1 LSDLTN
7 VGRVLNVHL
16 KTALFRNIM
25 SQQNISD
32 EQSKNHSLDDYR
44 QATGEQQTTN
54 QGQKINN
61 TDDSLKAGGR
71 GPTLLEDFHFQEKL
85 TAFDRER
92 IPERVVHAR
101 GAGAHGYF
109 QPYESMAEFTKAN
122 FLSDPAVKTPVF
134 VRFSTVGGS
143 RGSADAVRDVRGFS
157 VKFYT
162 QDGNYDIV
170 GNNIPVFFIQDAIK
184 FPDLAHAIKPEPD
197 HEMPQASTAH
207 PSFWDFIS
215 LIPESM
221 HMIMWL
227 LSDRTLPRNF
237 STMQGFGIHTFRW
250 VNAEGKSRFIKYHW
264 KPMAGVHSNVFDEA
278 QKVAGKDPDF
288 QRRTLWESI
297 EKGNYPEYEL
307 GVQIV
312 EEGEEKQFDFDILDS
327 TKIIPEEL
335 VPIRPI
341 GKMVLNRNPDNFFAE
356 TEQVAFRP
364 SNVVSGIDFSDDPLL
379 QGRLMSYHDTQLH
392 RLGSPNLDQLPINR
406 PVCPFSNNNQDGR
419 MQMAIKTSRV
429 NYSPNSLGD
438 NLPAP
443 VAEADGGFVHYPEK
457 VEGNKVRERS
467 PSFAEHFSQATLFWN
482 SLSTGEQDR
491 LVEAAHFELGKV
503 PQVDIKQR
511 MLERFNKVDGEL
523 AKRVAKGLGMP
534 APTEPATPNHGQ
546 KSAALSQENTTKTAK
561 GRTVAILAADGVDR
575 AQMTALKQ
583 TLSAMDISAEVVSL
597 FGGTIVDT
605 EGETIK
611 VDKTFLTTSSV
622 LYDALYV
629 PGGKRSIEALTA
641 HGDPL
646 SFIHEAF
653 KHFKPMA
660 ASGEGVDLM
669 MQANLKG
676 IDAGQVNGKM
686 SSQLGVIS
694 NRDASDMATF
704 GKTFVD
710 AIKEHRFWTRPV
722 PGTASVKAAAAR
734 MLMEKVPVTAS

>member
-1 LSDLTN
+1 
-7 VGRVLNVHL
+7 
-16 KTALFRNIM
+16 M
-25 SQQNISD
+25 SEQNSIN

-44 QATGEQQTTN
+44 KGAGAEMTTN
-54 QGQKINN
+54 DGQKINS

-85 TAFDRER
+85 STFDRER

-109 QPYESMAEFTKAN
+109 QPYAGMAEFTKAK
-122 FLSDPAVKTPVF
+122 FLADPTVKTPVF

-162 QDGNYDIV
+162 EDGNYDIV

-184 FPDLAHAIKPEPD
+184 FPDLVHAIKPEPD

-221 HMIMWL
+221 HMIMWI
-227 LSDRTLPRNF
+227 LSDRTVPRNF
-237 STMQGFGIHTFRW
+237 RTMQGFGIHTFRW

-264 KPMAGVHSNVFDEA
+264 KPLAGVHSNVFDEA
-278 QKVAGKDPDF
+278 QKIAGKDPDF
-288 QRRTLWESI
+288 HRRDLAESI
-297 EKGNYPEYEL
+297 DKGDYPEYEL
-307 GVQIV
+307 GVQII
-312 EEGEEKQFDFDILDS
+312 EEADELKFDFDILDS
-327 TKIIPEEL
+327 TKLIPEEL
-335 VPIRPI
+335 VPVQPI

-364 SNVVSGIDFSDDPLL
+364 SNIVSGIDFSDDPLL

-392 RLGSPNLDQLPINR
+392 RLGSPNLVQLPINR

-419 MQMAIKTSRV
+419 MQMEIKTSRV
-429 NYSPNSLGD
+429 NYSPNSLGG

-443 VAEADGGFVHYPEK
+443 VAEADGGFVHYPER
-457 VEGNKVRERS
+457 VEGHKVRERS
-467 PSFAEHFSQATLFWN
+467 PSFADHFSQATLFWN

-491 LVEAAHFELGKV
+491 VVEAAHFELGKV
-503 PQVDIKQR
+503 PQTEVKQR
-511 MLERFNKVDGEL
+511 MLDRFNKVDGEL
-523 AKRVAKGLGMP
+523 AKRVAKGLGLP

-546 KSAALSQENTTKTAK
+546 TSAALSQANTTKTAK
-561 GRTVAILAADGVDR
+561 GRKVAILAADGVNA
-575 AQMTALKQ
+575 AQIAMIKQSLGALHIN
-583 TLSAMDISAEVVSL
+583 SEVVSL
-597 FGGTIVDT
+597 YGGSIVNS
-605 EGETIK
+605 EGGQIE
-611 VDKTFLTTSSV
+611 VDKTFLTTASV
-622 LYDALYV
+622 LYDAIYV
-629 PGGKRSIEALTA
+629 PGGERSIEALTA

-646 SFIHEAF
+646 SFIQEAF

-669 MQANLKG
+669 IQANLQG
-676 IDAGQVNGKM
+676 IDSSQVNG
-686 SSQLGVIS
+686 SISTQLGVIAS
-694 NRDASDMATF
+694 RDTADMATF
-704 GKTFVD
+704 AKTFID
-710 AIKEHRFWTRPV
+710 AIKEHRFWTRPI
-722 PGTASVKAAAAR
+722 PGTASVKAAAAK
-734 MLMEKVPVTAS
+734 MLMEKERVAS

>member
-1 LSDLTN
+1 
-7 VGRVLNVHL
+7 
-16 KTALFRNIM
+16 M
-25 SQQNISD
+25 SEQNSID

-44 QATGEQQTTN
+44 TGAGEQMTTN
-54 QGQKINN
+54 DGQKINS
-61 TDDSLKAGGR
+61 TDNSLKAGGR

-85 TAFDRER
+85 STFDRER

-109 QPYESMAEFTKAN
+109 QPYASMAKFTKAK
-122 FLSDPAVKTPVF
+122 FLADPTVKTPVF

-162 QDGNYDIV
+162 EDGNYDIV

-184 FPDLAHAIKPEPD
+184 FPDLVHSIKPEPD

-264 KPMAGVHSNVFDEA
+264 KPIAGVHSNVFDEA
-278 QKVAGKDPDF
+278 QKIAGKDPDF

-297 EKGNYPEYEL
+297 DKGDYLEYEL
-307 GVQIV
+307 GVQII
-312 EEGEEKQFDFDILDS
+312 EEEDELKFDFDILDS

-335 VPIRPI
+335 VPVQLI

-364 SNVVSGIDFSDDPLL
+364 SNIVSGIDFSDDPLL

-392 RLGSPNLDQLPINR
+392 RLGSPNFVQLPINR

-419 MQMAIKTSRV
+419 MQMEIKTSRV
-429 NYSPNSLGD
+429 NYSPNSLGG

-443 VAEADGGFVHYPEK
+443 VAEADGGFVHHPGR
-457 VEGNKVRERS
+457 VEGSKVRERS
-467 PSFAEHFSQATLFWN
+467 PSFGEHFSQATLFWN

-491 LVEAAHFELGKV
+491 IVEAAHFELGKV
-503 PQVDIKQR
+503 PQVEVKQR
-511 MLERFNKVDGEL
+511 MLDQFNKVDGEL

-546 KSAALSQENTTKTAK
+546 KSPALSQEHTTKTAK
-561 GRTVAILAADGVDR
+561 GRKVVLAADGVNA
-575 AQMTALKQ
+575 AQIAMLKQ
-583 TLSAMDISAEVVSL
+583 SLSALHINSEVVSL
-597 FGGTIVDT
+597 YGGSIVNS
-605 EGETIK
+605 EGGKIE
-611 VDKTFLTTSSV
+611 VDQTFLTTASV
-622 LYDALYV
+622 LYDAIYV
-629 PGGKRSIEALTA
+629 PGGDRSIEALTA
-641 HGDPL
+641 HGNPL

-653 KHFKPMA
+653 KHFKPIA
-660 ASGEGVDLM
+660 ATGEGVDLL
-669 MQANLKG
+669 MQANLQG
-676 IDAGQVNGKM
+676 IDSSQVNDKM
-686 SSQLGVIS
+686 SNQLGVIAS
-694 NRDASDMATF
+694 RDPADMVAFTKAF
-704 GKTFVD
+704 ID
-710 AIKEHRFWTRPV
+710 AIKEHRFWTRPI
-722 PGTASVKAAAAR
+722 PGTASVKAATER
-734 MLMEKVPVTAS
+734 MLMEKARVKS